1 MKFPRCLRLAIIA
14 SVGLFSRAS
23 SGADAPSSAA
33 PVPAPTAERQPDTP
47 PAAPAAPAPSETVRG
62 SRTQRTVGWVSLALG
77 AEAAVVASVTSFMLL
92 HDKGVRDDECN
103 AQKVCSRRG
112 LDANGDIGL
121 LASWN
126 TASWIVAG
134 AGLGAGAV
142 LLLMTRSDSGLRAS
156 VAVAPASA
164 GLGVGLHGA
173 F

>member
-1 MKFPRCLRLAIIA
+1 MKFPRCVRLAIVA
-14 SVGLFSRAS
+14 SVSLFARAS
-23 SGADAPSSAA
+23 SGADAASSAA
-33 PVPAPTAERQPDTP
+33 PAPTPTAERQADTP
-47 PAAPAAPAPSETVRG
+47 WAAPSPSETVRR
-62 SRTQRTVGWVSLALG
+62 SRTLRTVGWVSLALG

-103 AQKVCSRRG
+103 AQKVCSPRG
-112 LDANGDIGL
+112 LDANSDIGL
-121 LASWN
+121 VAPWN

-142 LLLMTRSDSGLRAS
+142 LLLMTRSDSGPRAS